1 MAVSEPPDSTASNKQ
16 DPLGGRHAE
25 ALSAYLAWRRMGAP
39 YVAEVEREAAGIDAA
54 VRGMAGADD
63 A

>member
-1 MAVSEPPDSTASNKQ
+1 
-16 DPLGGRHAE
+16 
-25 ALSAYLAWRRMGAP
+25 MGAP

>member
-1 MAVSEPPDSTASNKQ
+1 MAVSEPPDSAASNKQ

-54 VRGMAGADD
+54 VHGKAGPDD
-63 A
+63 P